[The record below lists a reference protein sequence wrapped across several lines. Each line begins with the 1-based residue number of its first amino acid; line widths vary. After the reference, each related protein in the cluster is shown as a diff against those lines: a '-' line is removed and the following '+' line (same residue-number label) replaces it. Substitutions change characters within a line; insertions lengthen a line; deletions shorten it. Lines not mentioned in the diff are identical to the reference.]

1 MKYLKGGLNI
11 ARWGSCDFEQLK
23 RMQKKLEKLQQADL
37 DKFCREVSKEIA
49 ARLLRKVIKRT
60 PVGKYPAGTGKVGGT
75 LKRGWT
81 IGEITKSGSDY
92 EIDVTNAV
100 EYAGYVEFGHR
111 NRGHTGW
118 VKGHFML
125 TISEQELR
133 GKVDKIIERKLM
145 LLLGEV
151 FNGQ

>member
-1 MKYLKGGLNI
+1 M

-23 RMQKKLEKLQQADL
+23 RMQKKIEKLQQADL

-49 ARLLRKVIKRT
+49 ARLLRKAIKRT
-60 PVGKYPAGTGKVGGT
+60 PVGQYPASTGRVGGT

-81 IGEITKSGSDY
+81 VGEINKIGDIY

-111 NRGHTGW
+111 NRSHTGW
-118 VKGHFML
+118 VKGRFML

-133 GKVDKIIERKLM
+133 GKVDKVIERKLM
-145 LLLGEV
+145 ILLGEV